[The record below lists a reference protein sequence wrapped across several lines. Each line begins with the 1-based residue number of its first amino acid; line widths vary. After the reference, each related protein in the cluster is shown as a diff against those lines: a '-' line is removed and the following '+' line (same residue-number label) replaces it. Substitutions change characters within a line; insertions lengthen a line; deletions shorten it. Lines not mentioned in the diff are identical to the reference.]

1 MISPRA
7 IDAIEA
13 SDTNDLLRVIDGYCA
28 ALEWQLLLELK
39 TRCREALSRG
49 KQLWGVEEHI
59 RYRLALEAPA
69 GVAGPIVSEGQSRFT
84 LGPLAEVVASTKNWS
99 DLRPHLEAG
108 PIRRTVAAER
118 VIRGDEVDEDIADMP
133 SSIMDWE
140 PRYPVAKYKADRV
153 QTPSPSTPEMVET
166 NLPTDFEAMND
177 AASEDALGD
186 LVQPWTEESNGRCQT
201 VTVQGSHLEAIRAL
215 GLTQSR
221 VARLDTGGVLR
232 WMAWA
237 GASGGAHGRRRGSAA
252 GRYLAWW
259 VITNLADL
267 DWPADPVAVGEAAQ
281 RLKWHWFDDGSP
293 ETGWVLRLSVEDQA
307 SNLAWA
313 ISAIDVD

>member
-1 MISPRA
+1 MISQRA
-7 IDAIEA
+7 TEAIEA
-13 SDTNDLLRVIDGYCA
+13 SNTDDLLRVIDGYCA
-28 ALEWQLLLELK
+28 ALEWDLLLELK
-39 TRCREALSRG
+39 NRCREALSRG

-69 GVAGPIVSEGQSRFT
+69 EVAGPIVSEGPSRFT
-84 LGPLAEVVASTKNWS
+84 LGPLAEVVASTKSWG
-99 DLRPHLEAG
+99 DLEPHLQAG

-118 VIRGDEVDEDIADMP
+118 VVRGDEVDEDIADLP
-133 SSIMDWE
+133 SSTMDWE
-140 PRYPVAKYKADRV
+140 PGYPVAKYKADQV
-153 QTPSPSTPEMVET
+153 QTPSPKTPEMVET
-166 NLPTDFEAMND
+166 SMPTAFEAVD
-177 AASEDALGD
+177 DPASEDALAD

-201 VTVQGSHLEAIRAL
+201 ATVQGSHLEAIRAL
-215 GLTQSR
+215 GLTQAR
-221 VARLDTGGVLR
+221 VARLDTGGALR

-237 GASGGAHGRRRGSAA
+237 GASGGAHGRRRGSAS

-259 VITNLADL
+259 VIANLADL
-267 DWPADPVAVGEAAQ
+267 DWPADLTEMGAAAQ

-293 ETGWVLRLSVEDQA
+293 DTGWVLRLSAEDNA